1 MTSGELM
8 MVESGEKTERYNS
21 EKQSL
26 KDLKT
31 DVLDLMQEGMSF
43 QKLQKYSS
51 NDNLPGL
58 QLVNDSGVKPGREGA
73 PPDRNSKKQ
82 NDSASEKLEAS
93 VKFSM
98 GTTPERE
105 HLLESI
111 KNSHDMTEKQKTSMV
126 KDIAVFEGRA
136 YRDGLG
142 RQEVLDLYKNTSRLL
157 DATGQH
163 PVSQKDRAVL
173 AEQVVKNAAHPMSVD
188 QGQHGTC
195 NVTTIEARMYFKYP
209 SKAGKLV
216 ADVALDGEFQ
226 TASNLKVVMDK
237 GSLQADAEA
246 RNNPPRSGERGY
258 ASQIF
263 QMTAANIEWQSKQF
277 NPHGDQVQP
286 GSLRYVQVPPVK
298 GDKND
303 TGERV
308 RDFSKSPEGVTIK
321 DTNGEKILDPGLYA
335 YTYERISN
343 EISGKNDSGFVLQR
357 DVEHNGLVN
366 VKSESQLGDLLK
378 NAGNKM
384 PMIIVVHT
392 ENEPFY
398 TDSGEKKAGGSGGW
412 HVVNVTA
419 YNPRTK
425 EVTMSNQW
433 GPASDHPISLKK
445 LYDAMVEPPKK
456 VAPVHK

>member
-1 MTSGELM
+1 
-8 MVESGEKTERYNS
+8 MVEAAEKIERSATEKHGLN
-21 EKQSL
+21 
-26 KDLKT
+26 DLKT
-31 DVLDLMQEGMSF
+31 DVLSLFQEGRNF
-43 QKLQKYSS
+43 QNSQNHSRQDS
-51 NDNLPGL
+51 LPGL
-58 QLVNDSGVKPGREGA
+58 QLVNESAVKPGRESV
-73 PPDRNSKKQ
+73 PTDHSPTKKHE
-82 NDSASEKLEAS
+82 SGSEKAES
-93 VKFSM
+93 PVKFSM
-98 GTTPERE
+98 GSTPERE
-105 HLLESI
+105 HLLQSI
-111 KNSHDMTEKQKTSMV
+111 KNSHDMTDKQKASMV

-136 YRDGLG
+136 YRDGVG

-163 PVSQKDRAVL
+163 PVSQKDRTVL
-173 AEQVVKNAAHPMSVD
+173 AEQVIRNSAHPMAVD

-209 SKAGKLV
+209 SKAGQLV
-216 ADVALDGEFQ
+216 ADVALDGEFK
-226 TASNLKVVMDK
+226 TASNHKVLMDK
-237 GSLQADAEA
+237 ASLQPDSESQ
-246 RNNPPRSGERGY
+246 NNPPKPGERGY

-263 QMTAANIEWQSKQF
+263 QMTAANIEWQSKRF
-277 NPHGDQVQP
+277 NPNGDHVHP
-286 GSLRYVQVPPVK
+286 GTLRYVQVPPVK

-308 RDFSKSPEGVTIK
+308 RDFSKNPEGETIK

-343 EISGKNDSGFVLQR
+343 EISGKKDTGFVLQR
-357 DVEHNGLVN
+357 DTEHDGIVN
-366 VKSESQLGDLLK
+366 VKSEAQLGELFK
-378 NAGNKM
+378 SAGNKM

-412 HVVNVTA
+412 HVINVTA

-433 GPASDHPISLKK
+433 GPESDHPISLKK

-456 VAPVHK
+456 ASPAHK